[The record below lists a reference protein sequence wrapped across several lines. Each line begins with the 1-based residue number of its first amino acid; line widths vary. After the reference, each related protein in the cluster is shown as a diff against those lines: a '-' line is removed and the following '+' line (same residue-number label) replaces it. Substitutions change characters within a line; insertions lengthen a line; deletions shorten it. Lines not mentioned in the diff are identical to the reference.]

1 MVLWMATA
9 VHADPRRPLL
19 VTVDDLP
26 IASGSLHRDPADR
39 ERITQ
44 ALLATLAR
52 HRIPAVG
59 LVTWSNV
66 HTPADVRL
74 LDAWLLAGHELGNHS
89 QRHLQYNRTAID
101 AYLADVDSARAS
113 LTSYLAK
120 HDRSLRFFRYPF
132 LREGNTRAKLDAVRA
147 WLARTRQRNLPVT
160 VDTQDWSFERDWVTA
175 HQRDD
180 RAALDSIGAAYQ
192 SSLRQAVRHYES
204 MSDALLE
211 RRPPQILLL
220 HANAVGA
227 AQWDALFTWLSAT
240 GHRFATADEV
250 LADSVFALEPAY
262 VGNAGCSL
270 WLRLLDARRREQ
282 AEAGVRAVLAEQA
295 AGWNRGDLDAF
306 CSVYADSAL
315 FVSTTG
321 LTRGRDAVLSR
332 YRKRYPD
339 RAAMG
344 TLSLDVVT
352 MDFAAGVEVTTLGDA
367 VPSDLHG
374 ASVVARWKLA
384 YPDKEAATGLTL
396 LAFRRRTG
404 GTWEIVHDA
413 SM

>member
-1 MVLWMATA
+1 MATA

-26 IASGSLHRDPADR
+26 IAAGSLHQDPADR

-44 ALLATLAR
+44 ALLAALAR

-66 HTPADVRL
+66 HSAADNRL
-74 LDAWLLAGHELGNHS
+74 LDAWLSAGHELGNHS
-89 QRHLQYNRTAID
+89 QRHLQYNRTPID
-101 AYLADVDSARAS
+101 VYLADVDSARAN
-113 LTSYLAK
+113 LTRYLAP
-120 HDRSLRFFRYPF
+120 HDRTLRFFRFPF
-132 LREGNTRAKLDAVRA
+132 LREGNTAAKLQAMRD
-147 WLARTRQRNLPVT
+147 WLARTGQRNLPVT
-160 VDTQDWSFERDWVTA
+160 VDTQDWSFERSWVAA
-175 HQRDD
+175 HRVRDQ
-180 RAALDSIGAAYQ
+180 AALDSIGAAYR
-192 SSLRQAVRHYES
+192 SSLQQAVRHYEA
-204 MSDALLE
+204 MGDALLG

-227 AQWDALFTWLSAT
+227 AQWDALFTWLTAT

-250 LADSVFALEPAY
+250 LADSVYALEPAY

-270 WLRLLDARRREQ
+270 WNRLLDARRREQ
-282 AEAGVRAVLAEQA
+282 AEAVVRAVLAEQA
-295 AGWNRGDLDAF
+295 AGWNRGDLEAF

-352 MDFAAGVEVTTLGDA
+352 VDFAAGVEVTTLGDA